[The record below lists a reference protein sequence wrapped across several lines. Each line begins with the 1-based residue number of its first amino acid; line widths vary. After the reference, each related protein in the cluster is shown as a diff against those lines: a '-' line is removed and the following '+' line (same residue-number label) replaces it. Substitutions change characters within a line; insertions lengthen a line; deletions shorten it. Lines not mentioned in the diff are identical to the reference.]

1 MKLSTFFISSVAA
14 LNMLSPV
21 YAWDATDRAAC
32 EALAARSEAGFED
45 LLRYDERHYSQ
56 FNYKGWDLWQLE
68 APKLLRDVART
79 GNVNLISPSG
89 FSALQVACYY
99 ADVKLAKAL
108 LTHGADVNMRPM
120 GWNGYGFPGD
130 TPIALLV
137 RGMSAESASARVQIA
152 RMLMQCGANP
162 DADMTHWYWGAS
174 APVTPFCYLTED
186 AFNNEM
192 RMVLVEG
199 GAKDLRTRTRTW
211 DFTWQCYTPELI
223 RKLLEG
229 GVSPNRSVGPDGTTL
244 LLHLVKTGNIE
255 LVKLALSKGADL
267 KAGMQLAKHHGD
279 YLFAISVGKEDSA
292 DAALAMAKV
301 LVDAKANL
309 KSKFN
314 GKSLYAYYSKIDT
327 PAAQALTKFFAG
339 KGILR

>member
-1 MKLSTFFISSVAA
+1 MKIL
-14 LNMLSPV
+14 
-21 YAWDATDRAAC
+21 
-32 EALAARSEAGFED
+32 
-45 LLRYDERHYSQ
+45 
-56 FNYKGWDLWQLE
+56 
-68 APKLLRDVART
+68 
-79 GNVNLISPSG
+79 
-89 FSALQVACYY
+89 
-99 ADVKLAKAL
+99 
-108 LTHGADVNMRPM
+108 
-120 GWNGYGFPGD
+120 
-130 TPIALLV
+130 
-137 RGMSAESASARVQIA
+137 
-152 RMLMQCGANP
+152 
-162 DADMTHWYWGAS
+162 
-174 APVTPFCYLTED
+174 
-186 AFNNEM
+186 
-192 RMVLVEG
+192 EG
-199 GAKDLRTRTRTW
+199 GTKDLRTRTRTW
-211 DFTWQCYTPELI
+211 DFAWHCYTPALI

-229 GVSPNRSVGPDGTTL
+229 GVSPNRSVGADGTTL
-244 LLHLVKTGNIE
+244 LLHLVKQGDIE